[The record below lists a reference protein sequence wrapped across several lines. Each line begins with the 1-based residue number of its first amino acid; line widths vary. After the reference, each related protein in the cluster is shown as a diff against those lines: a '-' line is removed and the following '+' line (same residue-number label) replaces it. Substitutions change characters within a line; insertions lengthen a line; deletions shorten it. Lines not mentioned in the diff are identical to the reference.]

1 MDTDNRE
8 LYRII
13 SGFPKYC
20 ISNRGRVMNI
30 LSGKYLSTSRN
41 KHGYLLVD
49 LYNGTS
55 HKIFYVHRLVASYF
69 IPNPENLCCVD
80 HIDSDKTNNF
90 VDNLRWV
97 TYSENQNNP
106 ISLRNRIENCSLSKK
121 VEQYDLKGNKV
132 AEYISAAE
140 AGRILG
146 CKVDTY
152 QEFVQAKESLIKV
165 LFGNIRYDKN
175 RLYISN
181 SRRYSKESV

>member
-55 HKIFYVHRLVASYF
+55 HKIFYLHRLVVSYF
-69 IPNPENLCCVD
+69 IQSRVCAGERKSYKSF
-80 HIDSDKTNNF
+80 IWK
-90 VDNLRWV
+90 
-97 TYSENQNNP
+97 Y
-106 ISLRNRIENCSLSKK
+106 K
-121 VEQYDLKGNKV
+121 V
-132 AEYISAAE
+132 
-140 AGRILG
+140 
-146 CKVDTY
+146 
-152 QEFVQAKESLIKV
+152 
-165 LFGNIRYDKN
+165 
-175 RLYISN
+175 
-181 SRRYSKESV
+181 

>member
-69 IPNPENLCCVD
+69 IQNPENLCCVD
-80 HIDSDKTNNF
+80 HIDSGKTNNF
-90 VDNLRWV
+90 VNNLRWV

-106 ISLRNRIENCSLSKK
+106 ISLRNRIENCSLSKI
-121 VEQYDLKGNKV
+121 VEQYDLEGNKV

-140 AGRILG
+140 AGRIFG
-146 CKVDTY
+146 CN
-152 QEFVQAKESLIKV
+152 S
-165 LFGNIRYDKN
+165 R
-175 RLYISN
+175 YISRVCAGERK
-181 SRRYSKESV
+181 SYKSFIWKYKV

>member
-69 IPNPENLCCVD
+69 IQNPENLCCVD
-80 HIDSDKTNNF
+80 HM
-90 VDNLRWV
+90 
-97 TYSENQNNP
+97 
-106 ISLRNRIENCSLSKK
+106 
-121 VEQYDLKGNKV
+121 DLEGNKV

-140 AGRILG
+140 AGRIFG
-146 CKVDTY
+146 CN
-152 QEFVQAKESLIKV
+152 S
-165 LFGNIRYDKN
+165 R
-175 RLYISN
+175 YISRVCAGERK
-181 SRRYSKESV
+181 SYKSFIWKYKV

>member
-49 LYNGTS
+49 LYNETS

-90 VDNLRWV
+90 VNNLRWV

-106 ISLRNRIENCSLSKK
+106 IS
-121 VEQYDLKGNKV
+121 
-132 AEYISAAE
+132 
-140 AGRILG
+140 
-146 CKVDTY
+146 
-152 QEFVQAKESLIKV
+152 
-165 LFGNIRYDKN
+165 
-175 RLYISN
+175 
-181 SRRYSKESV
+181 

>member
-69 IPNPENLCCVD
+69 IQNPENLCCV
-80 HIDSDKTNNF
+80 
-90 VDNLRWV
+90 
-97 TYSENQNNP
+97 
-106 ISLRNRIENCSLSKK
+106 RIENCSLSKI
-121 VEQYDLKGNKV
+121 VEQYDLERNKV
-132 AEYISAAE
+132 AEYISVAE
-140 AGRILG
+140 AGRIFG
-146 CKVDTY
+146 CNSRYLPRVC
-152 QEFVQAKESLIKV
+152 AGLIKV
-165 LFGNIRYDKN
+165 LFGNIRYDKD

-181 SRRYSKESV
+181 SRKDSKECV